1 MFKKILIPIDGSEL
15 ALRAA
20 AMGVNLAKVVGA
32 EIVFLHAIVP
42 YIPPYTAEYDIDGRA
57 SALIEK
63 AASQASVDMLKA
75 AEDVAKAAGVRSTGM
90 SEILSRPEVLID
102 NMVKKLGCD
111 LVVIATHGRGAFGRF
126 FMGSVTTRLL
136 PITTVPVLV
145 YRDQN
150 MVDDFFD

>member
-20 AMGVNLAKVVGA
+20 AMGVNLAKEFNGEV
-32 EIVFLHAIVP
+32 VFLHAIVP

-63 AASQASVDMLKA
+63 AASEASADMLKA
-75 AEDVAKAAGVRSTGM
+75 AEDVAKTAGVKSSSV
-90 SEILSRPEVLID
+90 SEVLSRPEVLID
-102 NMVKKLGCD
+102 KTVKKLGCD
-111 LVVIATHGRGAFGRF
+111 LIVIATHGRGAFGRF

-136 PITTVPVLV
+136 PIASVPVLV

-150 MVDDFFD
+150 MIDDFFD

>member
-1 MFKKILIPIDGSEL
+1 MFKKLLIPIDGSEL

-20 AMGVNLAKVVGA
+20 AMAVNLAKETNGEV
-32 EIVFLHAIVP
+32 VFLHAIVP
-42 YIPPYTAEYDIDGRA
+42 YIPPYSAEYDMDGRA

-63 AASQASVDMLKA
+63 AASEASTDMLKT
-75 AEDVAKAAGVRSTGM
+75 AEDIAKKAAVKS
-90 SEILSRPEVLID
+90 SSVAEILSRPEVLID
-102 NMVKKLGCD
+102 KTVKKLGCD
-111 LVVIATHGRGAFGRF
+111 LIVIATHGRGALGRF

-136 PITTVPVLV
+136 HVASVPVLV

>member
-20 AMGVNLAKVVGA
+20 AMAVNLAKEANGEV
-32 EIVFLHAIVP
+32 VFLHAIVP

-63 AASQASVDMLKA
+63 AASEASADMLQA
-75 AEDVAKAAGVRSTGM
+75 AQDVATTAGVKS
-90 SEILSRPEVLID
+90 SVIAEVLSQPEVLID
-102 NMVKKLGCD
+102 KTVKKLGCD
-111 LVVIATHGRGAFGRF
+111 LVAIATHGRGAIGRF
-126 FMGSVTTRLL
+126 FMGSVTMRLL
-136 PITTVPVLV
+136 HVASVPVLV

>member
-20 AMGVNLAKVVGA
+20 KMGVNLAKAVGA
-32 EIVFLHAIVP
+32 EVVFLHAIVP
-42 YIPPYTAEYDIDGRA
+42 YIPPYTAEYDLDGRA

-63 AASQASVDMLKA
+63 AASQASIDMLKA
-75 AEDVAKAAGVRSTGM
+75 AEDVAKAAGVKSTAT
-90 SEILSRPEVLID
+90 SEIFSRPEVLID
-102 NMVKKLGCD
+102 NTVKKIGCD